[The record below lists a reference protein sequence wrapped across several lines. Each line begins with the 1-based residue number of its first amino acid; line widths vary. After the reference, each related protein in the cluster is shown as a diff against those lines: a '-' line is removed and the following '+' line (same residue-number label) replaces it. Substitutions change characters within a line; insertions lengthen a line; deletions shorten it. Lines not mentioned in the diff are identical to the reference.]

1 MSYARRIAVRIQVS
15 FSVSFSLDVFS
26 SGEYI
31 RVNLD
36 GDYIESDDD
45 AFRIIAR
52 QLTSPVMRR
61 RFCSRSR

>member
-1 MSYARRIAVRIQVS
+1 MSYARRIAVQIQVS

-52 QLTSPVMRR
+52 QLTSPVMHR